1 MKPRMK
7 FQPGFTLIEL
17 LVAFGVV
24 AVATVAIL
32 ALLQSNIRL
41 IHESQNVATAAQA
54 AVAPNLGV
62 RDLGV
67 RAREIDTEEIDVGPI
82 RLVCAILDMVPPDR
96 SDGVRVRLYK

>member
-1 MKPRMK
+1 MKV
-7 FQPGFTLIEL
+7 QPGFTLIEL

-32 ALLQSNIRL
+32 ALLRSNIRL
-41 IHESQNVATAAQA
+41 IHESQNAAIAAQA

-67 RAREIDTEEIDVGPI
+67 RTREIDTEEIDVGPI
-82 RLVCAILDMVPPDR
+82 RLVSAILEMVPPDR